1 MQQYGNN
8 EYPYD
13 QNRDSLRSS
22 GSSQRTTSQNSGTG
36 DNSRYGFNGE
46 PLSRPPARTVNGTVR
61 RTRTDNSIE
70 FPTQT
75 RPVRSTDSTARRS
88 AQQRP
93 AGQKNHSDAGQKR
106 RSADSGQTRRPAQ
119 RPANRNGRPAQNSR
133 SAARQQQP
141 RQNYNKNQKLRPAQ
155 QRDPQRREGRKKRRM
170 TRAAIRR
177 RRMFRRLTAFALL
190 LCVIGVGVYLTV
202 TMLFRISTIQVQT
215 ADGTQVAEV
224 AGYSA
229 DSILQT
235 LGVQVEENIFSFD
248 PSAKEAALELQY
260 PLLESIRVVRDY
272 PNTVVVQV
280 TEATPTYAVQA
291 GSSWLTLSDKFKI
304 LSADAAQPEGL
315 CTLYGGE
322 LSTTTPGEQLSFAA
336 QAADSTASGSAASAS
351 AAASQDVTDARMDV
365 LSTLQSKLDEY
376 GMLADVTR
384 IEFADTEQV
393 TFLYQD
399 RISVLLGTLNDLD
412 YKLDRA
418 RYMLNNEDGKG
429 CAATDTGRLD
439 FSHVSAGST
448 RKIYFAQGEPTL
460 PSGYVVPEKTEPET
474 TEDTATDAAAGTDG
488 TDTAAAED
496 AAGAAA
502 DPAADTAQEEPALT
516 DPARMTANE
525 DKNPM

>member
-8 EYPYD
+8 GRPYD

-22 GSSQRTTSQNSGTG
+22 GSSQRTMPPNDGASDT
-36 DNSRYGFNGE
+36 SRYGFNGE
-46 PLSRPPARTVNGTVR
+46 PLSRPPARTANGTVR

-70 FPTQT
+70 FPTQP
-75 RPVRSTDSTARRS
+75 RPVRDTGSAAR
-88 AQQRP
+88 RP
-93 AGQKNHSDAGQKR
+93 AGQRSTAQRPRSSGGQN
-106 RSADSGQTRRPAQ
+106 RRPAQ

-133 SAARQQQP
+133 SAARQQQ
-141 RQNYNKNQKLRPAQ
+141 QGQGYNKNQKLRPAP
-155 QRDPQRREGRKKRRM
+155 QRDAQRREGRKKRRL

-177 RRMFRRLTAFALL
+177 RRRLRRLATFGLL
-190 LCVIGVGVYLTV
+190 LCVIGIGMYLTV
-202 TMLFRISTIQVQT
+202 TMLFRISAIQVQT
-215 ADGTQVAEV
+215 ADGTQVTEI

-248 PSAKEAALELQY
+248 PGAKAAELERQY

-280 TEATPTYAVQA
+280 TEAVPAYAVQN
-291 GSSWLTLSDKFKI
+291 GNKWLVISDKWKI
-304 LSADAAQPEGL
+304 LSEESTQPEGL
-315 CTLYGGE
+315 CTLYGGK
-322 LSTTTPGEQLSFAA
+322 LQDTAPGQGFWFVED
-336 QAADSTASGSAASAS
+336 ADAASAS
-351 AAASQDVTDARMDV
+351 GSETAESESTVSTETARMEALRTLVGKLEEYGLSQDVTRLEV
-365 LSTLQSKLDEY
+365 
-376 GMLADVTR
+376 
-384 IEFADTEQV
+384 ADTEQLA
-393 TFLYQD
+393 FLYQD

-448 RKIYFAQGEPTL
+448 RKIYFAQGDPVL
-460 PSGYVVPEKTEPET
+460 PSGYVVPEKVEPET
-474 TEDTATDAAAGTDG
+474 PEETADSSLTDEETPQAAPT
-488 TDTAAAED
+488 
-496 AAGAAA
+496 
-502 DPAADTAQEEPALT
+502 ADTAQEEPALT

-525 DKNPM
+525 DENPM

>member
-8 EYPYD
+8 GRPYD

-22 GSSQRTTSQNSGTG
+22 GSSQRTTPPNDGASDT
-36 DNSRYGFNGE
+36 SRYGFNGE
-46 PLSRPPARTVNGTVR
+46 PLSRPPARTANGTVR

-70 FPTQT
+70 FPTQP
-75 RPVRSTDSTARRS
+75 RPVRDT
-88 AQQRP
+88 
-93 AGQKNHSDAGQKR
+93 G
-106 RSADSGQTRRPAQ
+106 
-119 RPANRNGRPAQNSR
+119 
-133 SAARQQQP
+133 SAARQQQ
-141 RQNYNKNQKLRPAQ
+141 QGQGYNKNQKLRPAP
-155 QRDPQRREGRKKRRM
+155 QRDAQRREGRKKRRL

-177 RRMFRRLTAFALL
+177 RRMLRRLATFGLL
-190 LCVIGVGVYLTV
+190 LCVIGIGMYLTV
-202 TMLFRISTIQVQT
+202 TMLFRISAIQVQT
-215 ADGTQVAEV
+215 ADGTQVTEI

-248 PSAKEAALELQY
+248 SGAKAAELERQY

-304 LSADAAQPEGL
+304 LSADPAQPDGL

-322 LSTTTPGEQLSFAA
+322 ATTATPGEQLNFAA
-336 QAADSTASGSAASAS
+336 PEADSTASTSAASDSSAS
-351 AAASQDVTDARMDV
+351 GVVDEADAKMSA
-365 LSTLQSKLDEY
+365 LATLQAKLDEY
-376 GMLADVTR
+376 GMRGDVTR
-384 IEFADTEQV
+384 IEFADTEQIA
-393 TFLYQD
+393 FLYQD

-448 RKIYFAQGEPTL
+448 RKIYFAQGDPVL
-460 PSGYVVPEKTEPET
+460 PSGYVVPEKVEPET
-474 TEDTATDAAAGTDG
+474 
-488 TDTAAAED
+488 
-496 AAGAAA
+496 
-502 DPAADTAQEEPALT
+502 PEEIPLT

-525 DKNPM
+525 DENPM

>member
-8 EYPYD
+8 GRPYD

-22 GSSQRTTSQNSGTG
+22 GSSQRTMPPNDGASDT
-36 DNSRYGFNGE
+36 SRYGFNGE
-46 PLSRPPARTVNGTVR
+46 PLSRPPARTANGTVR

-70 FPTQT
+70 FPTQP
-75 RPVRSTDSTARRS
+75 RPVRDTGSAAR
-88 AQQRP
+88 RP
-93 AGQKNHSDAGQKR
+93 AGQRSTAQRPRSSGGQN
-106 RSADSGQTRRPAQ
+106 RRPAQ

-133 SAARQQQP
+133 SATRQQQG
-141 RQNYNKNQKLRPAQ
+141 QGYNKNQKLRPAP
-155 QRDPQRREGRKKRRM
+155 QRDAQRREGRKKRRL

-177 RRMFRRLTAFALL
+177 RRMLRRLATFGLL
-190 LCVIGVGVYLTV
+190 LCVIGIGMYLTV
-202 TMLFRISTIQVQT
+202 TMLFRISAIQVQT
-215 ADGTQVAEV
+215 ADGTQVTEI

-248 PSAKEAALELQY
+248 PGAKAAELERQY

-304 LSADAAQPEGL
+304 LSADPAQPDGL

-322 LSTTTPGEQLSFAA
+322 ATTAAPGEQLSFAA
-336 QAADSTASGSAASAS
+336 PEADSTAGTSAASDSSAS
-351 AAASQDVTDARMDV
+351 GVVDETDAKMSA
-365 LSTLQSKLDEY
+365 LATLQTKLDEY
-376 GMLADVTR
+376 GMRSDVTR
-384 IEFADTEQV
+384 IEFADTEQIA
-393 TFLYQD
+393 FLYQD

-418 RYMLNNEDGKG
+418 RYVLTNANGKG
-429 CAATDTGRLD
+429 CGPTDTGRLD
-439 FSHVSAGST
+439 FSHTSASST

-460 PSGYVVPEKTEPET
+460 PSGYVVPPKAEEP
-474 TEDTATDAAAGTDG
+474 AP
-488 TDTAAAED
+488 AED
-496 AAGAAA
+496 AADSTDSAESA
-502 DPAADTAQEEPALT
+502 DAADTTESAAETDTEQLPLT
-516 DPARMTANE
+516 HPDRMTANE
-525 DKNPM
+525 EENPM

>member
-8 EYPYD
+8 GRPYG

-22 GSSQRTTSQNSGTG
+22 GSSQRTTPPNDGAS
-36 DNSRYGFNGE
+36 DISRYGFNGE
-46 PLSRPPARTVNGTVR
+46 PLSRPPARTANGTVR

-70 FPTQT
+70 FPTQP
-75 RPVRSTDSTARRS
+75 RPVRDTGSAAR
-88 AQQRP
+88 RP
-93 AGQKNHSDAGQKR
+93 AGQRSTAQRPRSSGGQN
-106 RSADSGQTRRPAQ
+106 RRPAQ

-133 SAARQQQP
+133 SAARQQQ
-141 RQNYNKNQKLRPAQ
+141 QGQGYNKNQKLRPAP
-155 QRDPQRREGRKKRRM
+155 QRDAQRREGRKKRRL

-177 RRMFRRLTAFALL
+177 RRMLRRLATFGLL
-190 LCVIGVGVYLTV
+190 LCVIGIGMYLTV
-202 TMLFRISTIQVQT
+202 TMLFRISAIQVQT
-215 ADGTQVAEV
+215 ADGTQVTEI

-248 PSAKEAALELQY
+248 PGAKAAELERQY

-291 GSSWLTLSDKFKI
+291 GSS
-304 LSADAAQPEGL
+304 
-315 CTLYGGE
+315 
-322 LSTTTPGEQLSFAA
+322 
-336 QAADSTASGSAASAS
+336 
-351 AAASQDVTDARMDV
+351 
-365 LSTLQSKLDEY
+365 
-376 GMLADVTR
+376 VTR
-384 IEFADTEQV
+384 IEFADTEQIA
-393 TFLYQD
+393 FLYQD

-448 RKIYFAQGEPTL
+448 RKIYFAQGDPVL
-460 PSGYVVPEKTEPET
+460 PSGYVVPEKVEPET
-474 TEDTATDAAAGTDG
+474 PEETADSSLTDEEAPQAAPAEDTT
-488 TDTAAAED
+488 
-496 AAGAAA
+496 
-502 DPAADTAQEEPALT
+502 PEEIPLT

-525 DKNPM
+525 DENPM

>member
-8 EYPYD
+8 GRPYD

-22 GSSQRTTSQNSGTG
+22 GSSQRTTPPSDGASDT
-36 DNSRYGFNGE
+36 SRYGFNGE
-46 PLSRPPARTVNGTVR
+46 PLSRPPARTANGTVR

-70 FPTQT
+70 FPTQP
-75 RPVRSTDSTARRS
+75 RPVRDTGSTARRP
-88 AQQRP
+88 AAQRP
-93 AGQKNHSDAGQKR
+93 RSSGGQN
-106 RSADSGQTRRPAQ
+106 RRPAQ
-119 RPANRNGRPAQNSR
+119 RPANRSGRPAQNSR
-133 SAARQQQP
+133 SAARQQQG
-141 RQNYNKNQKLRPAQ
+141 YNKNQKLRPAP
-155 QRDPQRREGRKKRRM
+155 QRDAQRREGRKKRRM

-177 RRMFRRLTAFALL
+177 RRMLRRLATFGLL
-190 LCVIGVGVYLTV
+190 LCVIGIGMYLTV
-202 TMLFRISTIQVQT
+202 TMLFRISAIQVQT
-215 ADGTQVAEV
+215 ADGTQVTEI

-248 PSAKEAALELQY
+248 PGDKAAELERQY

-304 LSADAAQPEGL
+304 LSADPAQPDGL

-322 LSTTTPGEQLSFAA
+322 VTTAAPGEQLSFAA
-336 QAADSTASGSAASAS
+336 PEADSTASA
-351 AAASQDVTDARMDV
+351 AAASDSSASGVVDEADTKMSA
-365 LSTLQSKLDEY
+365 LATLQTKLDEY
-376 GMLADVTR
+376 GMLGDVTR
-384 IEFADTEQV
+384 IEFADTEQIA
-393 TFLYQD
+393 FLYQD

-448 RKIYFAQGEPTL
+448 RKIYFAQGDPVL
-460 PSGYVVPEKTEPET
+460 PSGYAVPEKVEPET
-474 TEDTATDAAAGTDG
+474 LEETADSSLTDEEAPQAAP
-488 TDTAAAED
+488 AE
-496 AAGAAA
+496 
-502 DPAADTAQEEPALT
+502 DTAQEEIQLT

-525 DKNPM
+525 DENPM